1 MNLGDLIL
9 VPDKAHRAT
18 GSSLP
23 GSAVTVLNRMS
34 NVLYLRIIMY
44 RNNIN
49 DSISQMMYLTVKHGE
64 LSLNM
69 IYLYNFV
76 IVYSTLAYICLNLDW
91 Y

>member
-1 MNLGDLIL
+1 
-9 VPDKAHRAT
+9 
-18 GSSLP
+18 
-23 GSAVTVLNRMS
+23 
-34 NVLYLRIIMY
+34 MY